1 MDEGDAMKLG
11 DLNLGALVRLTAAGV
26 VIFGIWG
33 VVMALAMGWAERTWP
48 SDDRRRVTEAELR
61 PARANFRPVEGE
73 LPPAARGLHLR
84 ARLLE
89 LCRELGDGLIRR
101 RSALASR

>member
-73 LPPAARGLHLR
+73 LPPAARAGSTYVPVYSSY
-84 ARLLE
+84 A
-89 LCRELGDGLIRR
+89 GNWVT
-101 RSALASR
+101 A